1 MTRSLFFTF
10 RDSLGETANFIK
22 YTGKFQALWLV
33 IVSDRY
39 FFSWW
44 ELFRVHQMDY
54 LIYILMEL
62 STAISKQAMW
72 WSMGT
77 SRRRK
82 VFIVKKLA
90 SDWSINENWYQLRH
104 IENNHVEKNS
114 DSENVRWWAL
124 ELFYDPIVSFA
135 TTHGPWV
142 MVLPHFSH
150 CCRKL
155 QFLIK
160 KYLESQICS
169 IYKRNWYLEFWC
181 FDVGDSHFGENAVFK
196 YCYQRYSA
204 SC

>member
-1 MTRSLFFTF
+1 MR
-10 RDSLGETANFIK
+10 
-22 YTGKFQALWLV
+22 
-33 IVSDRY
+33 IVSGASNGLSHLHSNGIIHSNIKASNVMIDGD
-39 FFSWW
+39 FTPKESF
-44 ELFRVHQMDY
+44 H
-54 LIYILMEL
+54 YI
-62 STAISKQAMW
+62 KQ
-72 WSMGT
+72 
-77 SRRRK
+77 
-82 VFIVKKLA
+82 A
-90 SDWSINENWYQLRH
+90 SDWSINENWNQLRH